1 MDENKQ
7 MEGAETTTSNMSTE
21 EGHRISGPILVLLVM
36 TLLMVLGLLYLWFAT
51 IQMRMTDDTTMTAT
65 RPTAEENN
73 EPESTTAEAQAGSF
87 QVVSNS
93 DEIDA
98 IDADLESTNLDALD
112 AELNAIDAELNAAV
126 Q

>member
-7 MEGAETTTSNMSTE
+7 VERGEVTTPDMSTE
-21 EGHRISGPILVLLVM
+21 KGHRISGPILVLLVM

-51 IQMRMTDDTTMTAT
+51 IQMRMTDDTTITT

-93 DEIDA
+93 DDINA

-112 AELNAIDAELNAAV
+112 AELTTIDAELNATA